1 MILCLRVGSQCNM
14 PDNDLCETPQPTQ
27 QSVLNRPGKDKFI
40 LVLNLPQVLRKQSL
54 ADDLINIDPLQIS
67 IFGTI
72 VPDVAVPSNE
82 VRFGGQSYNVSSYTR
97 PNYQP
102 LTVNFVVEAL
112 EDTAFG
118 STARTNTG
126 GLQNNSASITLYA
139 SYASSES
146 YATLSALVGT
156 KCFIRVKPTSA
167 ALSATNPGFELSSTF
182 LSALPVINSSLGEL
196 AVYEIELMGGTYTA
210 DITP

>member
-1 MILCLRVGSQCNM
+1 MATSTYLANSGVEIGATSASTT
-14 PDNDLCETPQPTQ
+14 DITD
-27 QSVLNRPGKDKFI
+27 
-40 LVLNLPQVLRKQSL
+40 QV
-54 ADDLINIDPLQIS
+54 
-67 IFGTI
+67 T
-72 VPDVAVPSNE
+72 AV
-82 VRFGGQSYNVSSYTR
+82 
-97 PNYQP
+97 
-102 LTVNFVVEAL
+102 TVNFVVEAL

-156 KCFIRVKPTSA
+156 KCFLRVKPTSA

-182 LSALPVINSSLGEL
+182 LSALPVVNSNLGEL
-196 AVYEIELMGGTYTA
+196 AVYEIELMGGTYVA